1 MQDINDDLNIQI
13 QNIPETAGVYKFY
26 DDKNTL
32 LYIGKAKNLKKRVS
46 SYFQKEHD
54 SLRLKLLVKKIKH
67 IETITVPTEYDAL
80 ILENTLIKSLQPKYN
95 IQLKDDK
102 TYPWIVITK
111 ERFPKVFY
119 TRKKNI
125 PTFEYYGPYPS
136 VLAVRFL
143 IETIKEIFPLRTCN
157 YLLSDE
163 NIQKKKF
170 RPCLDYH
177 IGKCKAPCVGYQTE
191 EEYNQNI
198 QQIKKIIKGQLKD
211 VFEYLEQQKQEYV
224 QKLQFEQAQ
233 IIKDKIEALKK
244 YQAKSQVVSDVK
256 DAEVYDIYQY
266 NQKTYIGYLRIKNG
280 FIIQTFISDTSTFAD
295 EDTDEILS
303 TVISQLRDKFSSNAS
318 EIIVPVNVSFQ
329 IPNVKYTVP
338 KAGDK
343 KKLLDLL
350 EKNLEQYASEK
361 EKQLAIKDPEQYT
374 NQLMQQMMRDLRM
387 NKEPRRIE
395 AFDNSNIQGAYA
407 VSAMAVF
414 IDGKPAKS
422 EYRHFNVKTVEEGKP
437 DDFATMRE
445 VIYRR
450 YKRVLDENLPLPDL
464 IVIDGGKG
472 QLNAALESLEKL
484 GLKDK
489 IHIISIAKR
498 LEEIFFPDD
507 PLPLYLDKRS
517 PTLKVI
523 QHIRDEVHRFGI
535 THHRKRRTKSVLQ
548 TELLNIKGIGEKL
561 ATQLLKHFGSIEQI
575 KKQSIHE
582 LAKVVGTKKAQ
593 CIREYFDQSL
603 KNQSNM

>member
-1 MQDINDDLNIQI
+1 MQDSQDIQL
-13 QNIPETAGVYKFY
+13 QLQTLPESPGVYKFY
-26 DDKNTL
+26 DSNHQL

-54 SLRLKLLVKKIKH
+54 SLRLKLLVKKIHH
-67 IETITVPTEYDAL
+67 IETICVLTEYDAL

-95 IQLKDDK
+95 IQLRDDK

-119 TRKKNI
+119 TRKQNI
-125 PTFEYYGPYPS
+125 PNFEYYGPYPS
-136 VLAVRFL
+136 VLAVRTL

-157 YLLSDE
+157 YQLSQE
-163 NIQKKKF
+163 NIEKNKF

-177 IGKCKAPCVGYQTE
+177 IGKCKAPCVGWQSE
-191 EEYNQNI
+191 EEYNKNI
-198 QQIKKIIKGQLKD
+198 QQIKKIIKGQIKE
-211 VFEYLEQQKQEYV
+211 VKEYLEEQKQEAV
-224 QKLQFEQAQ
+224 SKLEFEKAH
-233 IIKDKIEALKK
+233 IIKNKLEILQK
-244 YQAKSQVVSDVK
+244 YQAKSQVVSAEVK
-256 DAEVYDIYQY
+256 DAEVYNIYKY
-266 NQKTYIGYLRIKNG
+266 NQKVYIGFLRIVNG
-280 FIIQTFISDTSTFAD
+280 FIIQTFISDTSYYIEE
-295 EDTDEILS
+295 EDDEILS
-303 TVISQLRDKFSSNAS
+303 TMISQLRDKLNSNAS
-318 EIIVPVNVSFQ
+318 EIILPIEISYQ

-338 KAGDK
+338 KIGDK

-350 EKNLEQYASEK
+350 LTNLEQYSNEK
-361 EKQLAIKDPEQYT
+361 EKQLAIKDPETYT
-374 NQLMQQMMRDLRM
+374 NQLMQQMMKDLRM

-395 AFDNSNIQGAYA
+395 AFDNSNIQGTNA

-414 IDGKPAKS
+414 IDGKPAKK

-437 DDFATMRE
+437 DDFATMKE

-450 YKRVLDENLPLPDL
+450 YKRVLEENLPLTDL

-472 QLNAALESLEKL
+472 QLNAALEALSEL

-489 IHIISIAKR
+489 VHVISIAKR
-498 LEEIFFPDD
+498 LEEIYFPND

-535 THHRKRRTKSVLQ
+535 THHRKRRIKSAFQ
-548 TELLNIKGIGEKL
+548 SELLKIKGIGEKL
-561 ATQLLKHFGSIEQI
+561 AIKLLQEFGSVEQI
-575 KKQSIHE
+575 KKQSLNDI
-582 LAKVVGTKKAQ
+582 AKVVGKSKAQ
-593 CIREYFDQSL
+593 LIVEHFN
-603 KNQSNM
+603 KNARLENNH

>member
-1 MQDINDDLNIQI
+1 MNASELEIQI
-13 QNIPETAGVYKFY
+13 QTLPEVPGVYKFY
-26 DDKNTL
+26 DKDKNL
-32 LYIGKAKNLKKRVS
+32 LYVGKAKNLKKRVS

-54 SLRLKLLVKKIKH
+54 SLRLRLLVKKIKE

-125 PTFEYYGPYPS
+125 PYFEYYGPFPS
-136 VLAVRFL
+136 VTAVRL
-143 IETIKEIFPLRTCN
+143 LLETIKEIFPLRTCN
-157 YLLSDE
+157 YILSEE
-163 NIQKKKF
+163 NISKKKF

-177 IGKCKAPCVGYQTE
+177 IGKCKAPCIGLQTE

-198 QQIKKIIKGQLKD
+198 HQIKKIIKGQLKD
-211 VFEYLEQQKQEYV
+211 VLVYLESHKKEAAERMEFEKAQQ
-224 QKLQFEQAQ
+224 
-233 IIKDKIEALKK
+233 IKNKIEILKT
-244 YQAKSQVVSDVK
+244 YQAKSQVVSADVK
-256 DAEVYDIYQY
+256 DAEVYNLYQY
-266 NQKTYIGYLRIKNG
+266 NQRIYIGFLRIVNG
-280 FIIQTFISDTSTFAD
+280 FIIQTFISDTSNSMD
-295 EDTDEILS
+295 EEPEEIFS
-303 TVISQLRDKFSSNAS
+303 TVITELRERFSSQAS
-318 EIIVPVNVSFQ
+318 EIILPVEIPFN

-338 KAGDK
+338 KIGDK

-350 EKNLEQYASEK
+350 MKNLEQYASEK
-361 EKQLAIKDPEQYT
+361 EKQLAIKDPET
-374 NQLMQQMMRDLRM
+374 HTRQLMQQMMKDLRM

-395 AFDNSNIQGAYA
+395 AFDNSNIQGTHP

-422 EYRHFNVKTVEEGKP
+422 EYRHFNVKTVEEGQP
-437 DDFATMRE
+437 DDFATMKE

-450 YKRVLDENLPLPDL
+450 YKRVLEENLPLADL

-472 QLNAALESLEKL
+472 QLNAAMESLKEL
-484 GLKDK
+484 GLENKV
-489 IHIISIAKR
+489 HVISIAKR
-498 LEEIFFPDD
+498 LEEIFFPND

-523 QHIRDEVHRFGI
+523 QYIRDEVHRFGI
-535 THHRKRRTKSVLQ
+535 THHRKRRTKSLFQ
-548 TELLNIKGIGEKL
+548 SELLKIKGIGEKL
-561 ATQLLKHFGSIEQI
+561 AQKLITEFGSIEKI
-575 KKQSIHE
+575 KQLSVHDLSKVIGTSK
-582 LAKVVGTKKAQ
+582 AKIIA
-593 CIREYFDQSL
+593 EYFRKQ
-603 KNQSNM
+603 KQQ

>member
-1 MQDINDDLNIQI
+1 MSDTLQDLEIQI
-13 QNIPETAGVYKFY
+13 QTLPETPGVYKFY
-26 DDKNTL
+26 DEKHNL
-32 LYIGKAKNLKKRVS
+32 LYIGKAKNLRKRVQ

-54 SLRLKLLVKKIKH
+54 SLRLKFLVRKIKH
-67 IETITVPTEYDAL
+67 LETITVPTEYDAL

-125 PTFEYYGPYPS
+125 PQFEYYGPYPS
-136 VLAVRFL
+136 VNAVRSL

-157 YLLSDE
+157 YVLSEE

-177 IGKCKAPCVGYQTE
+177 IGKCKAPCVGYQSE
-191 EEYNQNI
+191 DEYNQNI
-198 QQIKKIIKGQLKD
+198 QQIKKIIRGNLKD
-211 VFEYLEQQKQEYV
+211 VFAYLEQQKKEYTE
-224 QKLQFEQAQ
+224 KMQFEQAHLVKQ
-233 IIKDKIEALKK
+233 KIEALQH
-244 YQAKSQVVSDVK
+244 YQAKSQVVSDIK
-256 DAEVYDIYQY
+256 DAEVYHIHQY
-266 NQKTYIGYLRIKNG
+266 NQKTYIGFLRVING
-280 FIIQTFISDTSTFAD
+280 FIIQTFISDTSTYAD
-295 EDTDEILS
+295 ETPEEILS
-303 TVISQLRDKFSSNAS
+303 TVIPQLRDKFSTQAS
-318 EIIVPVNVSFQ
+318 EIIVPMDISFQ
-329 IPNVKYTVP
+329 LPGFKYTVP

-343 KKLLDLL
+343 KKILDLL
-350 EKNLEQYASEK
+350 YKNLEQYANEK
-361 EKQLAIKDPEQYT
+361 EKQLSVINPEEYT
-374 NQLMQQMMRDLRM
+374 NRLMQQMMKDLRM

-395 AFDNSNIQGAYA
+395 AFDNSNIQGTNP

-422 EYRHFNVKTVEEGKP
+422 EYRHFNVKTVEGKP
-437 DDFATMRE
+437 DDFATMKE
-445 VIYRR
+445 VIFRR
-450 YKRVLDENLPLPDL
+450 YKRVLDEQLPLPDL

-472 QLNAALESLEKL
+472 QLNAALESLEAL

-498 LEEIFFPDD
+498 LEEIFFPGD

-517 PTLKVI
+517 PSLKVI

-535 THHRKRRTKSVLQ
+535 THHRKRRTKSVFQ
-548 TELLNIKGIGEKL
+548 SELLNIKGIGEKL
-561 ATQLLKHFGSIEQI
+561 ATLLLKEFGSVEKI
-575 KKQSIHE
+575 KQQSEHE
-582 LAKVVGTKKAQ
+582 LSKIIGTSKAKVLM
-593 CIREYFDQSL
+593 EYFKS
-603 KNQSNM
+603 KGK

>member
-1 MQDINDDLNIQI
+1 MDTLDTISIQI
-13 QNIPETAGVYKFY
+13 QSLPESPGVYKFY
-26 DDKNTL
+26 DETHQL

-54 SLRLKLLVKKIKH
+54 SLRLKLLVKKIKT

-102 TYPWIVITK
+102 TYPWIIITK
-111 ERFPKVFY
+111 EPFPKVFY

-125 PTFEYYGPYPS
+125 PHFEYYGPYPS
-136 VLAVRFL
+136 VLSVRSL
-143 IETIKEIFPLRTCN
+143 IDTIKEIFPLRSCN
-157 YLLSDE
+157 LNLTQE
-163 NIQKKKF
+163 NIQKNKF

-177 IGKCKAPCVGYQTE
+177 IGKCKAPCIGLQTE
-191 EEYNQNI
+191 ENYNQNI
-198 QQIKKIIKGQLKD
+198 AQIKKIIKGKLSEVIQ
-211 VFEYLEQQKQEYV
+211 FLENQKQEYV
-224 QKLQFEQAQ
+224 QKMEFEQAQ
-233 IIKDKIEALKK
+233 FIKNKIDILQK
-244 YQAKSQVVSDVK
+244 YQAKSQVVSADVK
-256 DAEVYDIYQY
+256 DADVFSIYKY
-266 NQKTYIGYLRIKNG
+266 NQKTYLGFLKISNG
-280 FIIQTFISDTSTFAD
+280 FIIQTFISDTTNHID
-295 EDTDEILS
+295 EPDEEILS
-303 TVISQLRDKFSSNAS
+303 TVITHLREKFNSTAK
-318 EIIVPVNVSFQ
+318 EIIVPFELSFQ
-329 IPNVKYTVP
+329 IPDVKYTIP
-338 KAGDK
+338 KIGDK

-350 EKNLEQYASEK
+350 QKNLEQYALEK
-361 EKQLAIKDPEQYT
+361 EKQLSIKDPETYT
-374 NQLMQQMMRDLRM
+374 NQLMQQMMKDLRM

-395 AFDNSNIQGAYA
+395 AFDNSNIQGTNA

-414 IDGKPAKS
+414 IDGKPAKK

-437 DDFATMRE
+437 DDFATMKE

-450 YKRVLDENLPLPDL
+450 YKRVLEENLPLPDL

-484 GLKDK
+484 GLRDK

-535 THHRKRRTKSVLQ
+535 THHRKRRIKSTLQ
-548 TELLNIKGIGEKL
+548 SELLNIKGIGEKL
-561 ATQLLKHFGSIEQI
+561 ASQLIQTFGSIEQI
-575 KKQSIHE
+575 KKQSEHE
-582 LAKVVGTKKAQ
+582 LSKVIGHKKAKL
-593 CIREYFDQSL
+593 ILDYFSN
-603 KNQSNM
+603 KNPSS